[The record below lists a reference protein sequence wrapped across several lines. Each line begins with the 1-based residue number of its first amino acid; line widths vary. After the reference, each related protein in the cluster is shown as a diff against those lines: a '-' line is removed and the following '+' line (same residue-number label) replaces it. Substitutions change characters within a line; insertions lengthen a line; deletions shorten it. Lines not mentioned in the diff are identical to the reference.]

1 LPFRTNSR
9 KCLAKSPSWSGAG
22 SKLAVENKELNCVG
36 TNLGALTARNTL
48 KPKADI
54 LVLNQWFAFG

>member
-1 LPFRTNSR
+1 
-9 KCLAKSPSWSGAG
+9 
-22 SKLAVENKELNCVG
+22 VG